1 MYPAGPINRSRLPR
15 IGRAATAFVVILAA
29 AAFLVACAAG
39 SAGAPAERP
48 AGGDGGAA
56 ASSPPDLGTGGVV
69 DDGGAPGGVPLADLA
84 ERKIVKT
91 GEITIE
97 VPTVGA
103 AVGELRAMALSLDGY
118 VSDSRTGGAEDSATV
133 TLRVPADRF
142 DDALDRLHA
151 MDGEIRVE
159 ATRDEDVTTSIVDLE
174 ARIRNLQASEQQY
187 RLLVQ
192 RAEKIDDVLA
202 VQSRLDDVRGQ
213 IEQLTAQLTQLNGL
227 AALSTLTV
235 TLVPV
240 STPVEDAAAAW
251 DPGSTFGKAVA
262 ALVSAG
268 QTVADAAIWLVI
280 VVLPLLV
287 IVAIL
292 VWLALRLRP
301 VAERVARPT
310 PGADE

>member
-1 MYPAGPINRSRLPR
+1 
-15 IGRAATAFVVILAA
+15 
-29 AAFLVACAAG
+29 
-39 SAGAPAERP
+39 
-48 AGGDGGAA
+48 
-56 ASSPPDLGTGGVV
+56 V
-69 DDGGAPGGVPLADLA
+69 DDGEAPGGVPFADLVD
-84 ERKIVKT
+84 RKIVKT

-97 VPTVGA
+97 VPAVGA

-118 VSDSRTGGAEDSATV
+118 VSDSRTGGEEDSATV

-142 DDALDRLHA
+142 DDALDRLHD

-192 RAEKIDDVLA
+192 RAEKVDDVLA

-287 IVAIL
+287 IVAI
-292 VWLALRLRP
+292 VAWLALRLRP
-301 VAERVARPT
+301 VAERAARPT
-310 PGADE
+310 PAADE